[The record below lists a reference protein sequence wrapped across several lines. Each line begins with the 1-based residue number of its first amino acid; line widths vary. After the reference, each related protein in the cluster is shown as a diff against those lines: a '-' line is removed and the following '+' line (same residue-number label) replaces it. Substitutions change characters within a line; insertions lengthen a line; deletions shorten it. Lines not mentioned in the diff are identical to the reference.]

1 MNKKIESSCTFW
13 DWPGWKIVKYFIFFL
28 QITIQFIDKIIT
40 SDNHLDL
47 SGAAHM
53 QLVLHTTA
61 ITSAHQISDPKLCFS
76 LDQ

>member
-1 MNKKIESSCTFW
+1 MYLLGLARMENSKIFL
-13 DWPGWKIVKYFIFFL
+13 FFFFL